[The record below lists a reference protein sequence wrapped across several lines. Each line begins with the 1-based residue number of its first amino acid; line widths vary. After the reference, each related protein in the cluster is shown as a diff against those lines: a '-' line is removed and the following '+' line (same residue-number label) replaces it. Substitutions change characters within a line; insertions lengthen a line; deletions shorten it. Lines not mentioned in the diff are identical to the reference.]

1 MVQNGQLLCSN
12 VTVLANSGL
21 RVAVSC

>member
-21 RVAVSC
+21 HVAVSC